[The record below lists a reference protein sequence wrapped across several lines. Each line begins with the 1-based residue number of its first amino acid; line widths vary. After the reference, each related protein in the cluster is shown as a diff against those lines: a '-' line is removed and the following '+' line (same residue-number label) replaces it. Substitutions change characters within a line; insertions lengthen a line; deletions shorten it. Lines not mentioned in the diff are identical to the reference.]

1 MGLKDL
7 IAQRARIWDEM
18 TGLYERSKAESLSA
32 EDAEQYDRLEAEL
45 DSVGEQIKRAERH
58 QQRAEEFA
66 TVDVET
72 RVLPSGDR
80 VVTRTVRPEATSEY
94 REAWMRY
101 LRFGR
106 EALSAE
112 DRSLLRTGYATDVEE
127 RAANP
132 QTVTTTGGGYLIPAE
147 FQAELFRAMKAYGG
161 MRANSRVFETDS
173 GAPLS
178 VPMVD
183 DTSNVGRL
191 LTINTQ
197 VTTNEIVLGQVQFD
211 AYKYSSDQVLVPVEL
226 MQDSAF
232 DMDGLVTSILAER
245 LGRIT
250 ETHYTTGDGSSK
262 PKGIV
267 PASSQGKEG
276 ASGQVDSIIVTDIV
290 DLYHS
295 LDPAYRAGAVFMM
308 NDATVKAIRS
318 LKTGVSGDN
327 TFLWQPGLTAG
338 APDTLLGVPVVVNQ
352 QMAVMAAS
360 AKAIVFGN
368 LQRFWI
374 RDVRGVRVVRMDERY
389 ADLDQVGFVSLMRT
403 DSDLWATSAAVK
415 HFANPAS

>member
-132 QTVTTTGGGYLIPAE
+132 
-147 FQAELFRAMKAYGG
+147 
-161 MRANSRVFETDS
+161 
-173 GAPLS
+173 
-178 VPMVD
+178 
-183 DTSNVGRL
+183 
-191 LTINTQ
+191 
-197 VTTNEIVLGQVQFD
+197 
-211 AYKYSSDQVLVPVEL
+211 
-226 MQDSAF
+226 
-232 DMDGLVTSILAER
+232 
-245 LGRIT
+245 
-250 ETHYTTGDGSSK
+250 
-262 PKGIV
+262 
-267 PASSQGKEG
+267 
-276 ASGQVDSIIVTDIV
+276 
-290 DLYHS
+290 
-295 LDPAYRAGAVFMM
+295 
-308 NDATVKAIRS
+308 
-318 LKTGVSGDN
+318 
-327 TFLWQPGLTAG
+327 
-338 APDTLLGVPVVVNQ
+338 
-352 QMAVMAAS
+352 
-360 AKAIVFGN
+360 
-368 LQRFWI
+368 
-374 RDVRGVRVVRMDERY
+374 
-389 ADLDQVGFVSLMRT
+389 
-403 DSDLWATSAAVK
+403 
-415 HFANPAS
+415 

>member
-1 MGLKDL
+1 MNEL
-7 IAQRARIWDEM
+7 IGRRANVWAQMQD
-18 TGLYERSKAESLSA
+18 LYERGRAADLSV

-45 DSVGEQIKRAERH
+45 DSLGEQIERAERH

-66 TVDVET
+66 TVNTET

-80 VVTRTVRPEATSEY
+80 VVTRSLRPEATPEY

-106 EALSAE
+106 EGLSAE
-112 DRSLLRTGYATDVEE
+112 DRSRLRTGYAADAED

-132 QTVTTTGGGYLIPAE
+132 QTVTTAGGGYLIPAE
-147 FQAELFRAMKAYGG
+147 FQAELLRAMKAYGG
-161 MRANSRVFETDS
+161 MRANARVFETDS
-173 GAPLS
+173 GAQLS
-178 VPMVD
+178 IPTVD
-183 DTSNVGRL
+183 DTSNTGRL
-191 LTINTQ
+191 LTINTA
-197 VTTNEIVLGQVQFD
+197 VTTSDVAFGQALFD

-226 MQDSAF
+226 MQDAAF

-250 ETHYTTGDGSSK
+250 ETHYTTGDGSGK
-262 PKGIV
+262 PKGV
-267 PASSQGKEG
+267 VTASALGK
-276 ASGQVDSIIVTDIV
+276 AATAGQTTSIIVDDIV

-295 LDPAYRAGAVFMM
+295 LDPAYREGAVFMM
-308 NDATVKAIRS
+308 NDATVKAIRM

-327 TFLWQPGLTAG
+327 TFLWQPGLAAG
-338 APDTLLGVPVVVNQ
+338 APDTLLGAPVIVNQ
-352 QMAVMAAS
+352 QMAMMAAS
-360 AKAIVFGN
+360 AKAITFGN

-374 RDVRGVRVVRMDERY
+374 RDVRGIRVVRMDERY
-389 ADLDQVGFVSLMRT
+389 ADVDQVGFVALMRT
-403 DSDLWATSAAVK
+403 DSELAASANAIR